1 MGIDPAGCVDETALM
16 GGAEAWASGNHAY
29 SVTDASGDDPAF
41 LTVMGTGAFIAL
53 PKAFNGGE
61 HATPEPQVDGSIT
74 YTVHSYVNDGTSELL
89 VLTVDIPGG
98 FWTYTLISE

>member
-1 MGIDPAGCVDETALM
+1 MGVAEDGCIAEADLPAG
-16 GGAEAWASGNHAY
+16 AEPWGSGVHSY
-29 SVTDASGDDPAF
+29 RGDDTSVTV
-41 LTVMGTGAFIAL
+41 TGTGAFIAL